1 MVDLVSG
8 QADVAVRI
16 GPLQDSSL
24 RARKV
29 LDFRRIVV
37 ASPAY
42 LARHPAPR
50 KPADLATH
58 NCLGFNIKA
67 SLNEWPFIEN
77 GRSFGQPVSGNFKA
91 NNGDTV
97 RETVLSGIGIARLGS
112 FMIDDDLRAG
122 RLVPLLEDYH
132 PNDTLSVFAVFFRQ
146 KYMPA
151 RIRCFVDFL
160 IDGLGHIP
168 GAETPLVPRRSA
180 QAASA
185 PQV

>member
-1 MVDLVSG
+1 
-8 QADVAVRI
+8 
-16 GPLQDSSL
+16 
-24 RARKV
+24 
-29 LDFRRIVV
+29 
-37 ASPAY
+37 
-42 LARHPAPR
+42 
-50 KPADLATH
+50 
-58 NCLGFNIKA
+58 
-67 SLNEWPFIEN
+67 LNEWPFIAN
-77 GRSFGQPVSGNFKA
+77 GRSFAQPVSGNFRA

-97 RETVLSGIGIARLGS
+97 RESVLAGLGIARLGS
-112 FMIDDDLRAG
+112 FMIDNDLRAG

-180 QAASA
+180 QDVST
-185 PQV
+185 PSV